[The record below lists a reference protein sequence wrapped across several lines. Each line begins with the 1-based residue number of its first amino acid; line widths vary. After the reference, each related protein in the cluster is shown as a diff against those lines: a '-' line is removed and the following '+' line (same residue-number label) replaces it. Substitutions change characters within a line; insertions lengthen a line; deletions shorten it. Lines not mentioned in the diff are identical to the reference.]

1 MAVLGGPGPNPGFG
15 IKTAENVILRLP
27 KGVHGGN
34 AIYSI
39 KVPFFWFF
47 QKMTFFSSFHHFW
60 AVSWQWP
67 CRCTHSWM
75 ASSDQG
81 VPELLGMVQSK
92 IIFGKIRRSYG
103 IPTKLLEPCGKVVI
117 VLDRHTI

>member
-15 IKTAENVILRLP
+15 KKTAENVTFGLP

-47 QKMTFFSSFHHFW
+47 QKMTFLSRFHHF
-60 AVSWQWP
+60 
-67 CRCTHSWM
+67 
-75 ASSDQG
+75 
-81 VPELLGMVQSK
+81 LGCFWK
-92 IIFGKIRRSYG
+92 CKKFF
-103 IPTKLLEPCGKVVI
+103 
-117 VLDRHTI
+117 